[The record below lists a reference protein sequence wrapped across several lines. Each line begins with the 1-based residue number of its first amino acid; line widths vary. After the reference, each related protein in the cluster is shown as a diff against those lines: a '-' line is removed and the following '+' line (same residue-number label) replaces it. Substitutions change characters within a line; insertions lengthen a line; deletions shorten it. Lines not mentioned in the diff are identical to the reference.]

1 MEFGVAAVVDGQAVE
16 AVAVGYDLSEGC
28 GVATIVDGQAFEDV
42 AEGYD
47 LLQTPYC
54 RKPKKFQ
61 NRRKKTRFSSFC
73 DQIQYLVE
81 FVWNLA

>member
-47 LLQTPYC
+47 VTSSRLPTAGNQKNFKTVGK
-54 RKPKKFQ
+54 KPDLAI
-61 NRRKKTRFSSFC
+61 FC
-73 DQIQYLVE
+73 DQIQL
-81 FVWNLA
+81 FL

>member
-1 MEFGVAAVVDGQAVE
+1 MEFGVAAVVDGQAIE

-61 NRRKKTRFSSFC
+61 NCRKKTRFGDF
-73 DQIQYLVE
+73 L
-81 FVWNLA
+81 